1 MVTGVVGVVNVLL
14 WGIFG
19 LVADV
24 ECSWAWEWDRDNY
37 SPINRHSRIP
47 HVGVRRSIY
56 DRFWGETTPNNPF
69 LPTRPSAP
77 RILPRLSENDFIVGD
92 DDYDKDLRNAHWFPQ
107 THHSGQQ
114 TLEDLQHLLEGK
126 LGPINDPTP
135 VEKHKTPVRISH
147 KDEKEK
153 KQRTKQIKYRQRFGQ
168 DSAPSSPDADRSS
181 SSAERGE
188 GLAQIPDFGTGD
200 FAQDGRLMA
209 DDQQFS
215 KDILQDFQEPLSMQ
229 EHFTNSKQFP
239 KDFISPEQLPR
250 DFGVQETPSNDHLT
264 TDPFVSEL
272 ENQNSPFQE
281 HILLSPLSNSDFQ
294 NPDHL
299 LNLHSDQALSEV
311 DLPQIFPDLG
321 LLRNIDQ
328 QGSFLHQDGLGHF
341 DMANS
346 QSPDILPETGEGLE
360 WLPPSL
366 SELNLPSHNQM
377 ISSFE
382 QQKLSKEAHRG
393 TRTIR
398 SSNPDPDACHARNL
412 HSCGSRLID
421 EFAFGP
427 DNPDKCRIR
436 EEFLD
441 CMEQVMKL
449 PCELHG
455 ERYSREGTKLI
466 RDKIKTLLW
475 SAQGCILG
483 YST

>member
-398 SSNPDPDACHARNL
+398 SSNPDPGVVSVLYCVLVNR
-412 HSCGSRLID
+412 
-421 EFAFGP
+421 
-427 DNPDKCRIR
+427 
-436 EEFLD
+436 
-441 CMEQVMKL
+441 
-449 PCELHG
+449 
-455 ERYSREGTKLI
+455 
-466 RDKIKTLLW
+466 
-475 SAQGCILG
+475 
-483 YST
+483 

>member
-382 QQKLSKEAHRG
+382 QQKLSKEAHR
-393 TRTIR
+393 
-398 SSNPDPDACHARNL
+398 DACHARNL